1 MSERAINKLRDDPV
15 FFAKLVMGW
24 VPFPYQEALL
34 RSKNK
39 RIAACWGRICAESTQ
54 MPEQS
59 GKTTTIAVKVTHFVY
74 TRPGATVLIISK
86 GLRQSMIMFGVM
98 ANMIMSTPILRR
110 SVIRYTRT
118 QIELKNGS
126 KIVAL
131 PCSQNGFNLRGYT
144 ADMVIMDE
152 AAFRRNPCKC
162 LSL

>member
-39 RIAACWGRICAESTQ
+39 RIAACWGR
-54 MPEQS
+54 QS